1 MLSPFSIQGLLYPPI
16 RCTLEI
22 TLGVVNW
29 GPDVKKGFRG
39 SKTMLSMDRQA
50 VVPCSSHAELRLRAQ
65 RPPRPLL
72 CLDIYDVF
80 PLQYDGCSLC
90 SELTLETY
98 SSDKICYFL
107 SKVGSVTTTH
117 PPQLRVTKM
126 S

>member
-50 VVPCSSHAELRLRAQ
+50 STPASLPGHLRRVPFTVRWL
-65 RPPRPLL
+65 
-72 CLDIYDVF
+72 
-80 PLQYDGCSLC
+80 
-90 SELTLETY
+90 
-98 SSDKICYFL
+98 
-107 SKVGSVTTTH
+107 
-117 PPQLRVTKM
+117 
-126 S
+126 